1 MTGDEKFDEEGGLVF
16 HLGQDDSA
24 LVVRSDGSVELISKE
39 FEKKGD
45 GDYLGD
51 FEDLNKTFSLVLALA
66 ASLENEQLYH
76 QIFHNLNMILMKQ
89 WDSLPPEK
97 KQEIADI
104 RKAKENE
111 ETLEDKKKRLDS
123 FRDRMNQYKNNFLDD
138 DRKRMRD
145 ELDRARE
152 HFDRMG
158 SDGFPGESFGPE
170 ISRRKRKKIN
180 PLVKLK
186 DVEWNPND
194 ETLKANRVD
203 GPHSAFKGDWN
214 LDSPPPEEN

>member
-1 MTGDEKFDEEGGLVF
+1 MDNDEGLVF
-16 HLGQDDSA
+16 QLGSDDSA

-104 RKAKENE
+104 RKAKQDE

-123 FRDRMNQYKNNFLDD
+123 FRDRMNQARENFSEN
-138 DRKRMRD
+138 DRQRMHD
-145 ELDRARE
+145 ELEQARE
-152 HFDRMG
+152 HFERMEG
-158 SDGFPGESFGPE
+158 DFERP
-170 ISRRKRKKIN
+170 RRKRKKIN
-180 PLVKLK
+180 PLNKLK
-186 DVEWNPND
+186 DVKWNPND
-194 ETLKANRVD
+194 KTLTANRVA
-203 GPHSAFKGDWN
+203 GPHSPFKGDWN
-214 LDSPPPEEN
+214 LDSPPQEED

>member
-1 MTGDEKFDEEGGLVF
+1 MTEDEKFDEEGGLVF
-16 HLGQDDSA
+16 HLGPDDSA

-104 RKAKENE
+104 RKAKQDE

-123 FRDRMNQYKNNFLDD
+123 FRDRMNQARENFSET
-138 DRKRMRD
+138 DRQRMRE
-145 ELDRARE
+145 ELERAKE
-152 HFDRMG
+152 HFERME
-158 SDGFPGESFGPE
+158 GEFSGDPFGPE
-170 ISRRKRKKIN
+170 RPKRKRRKIN
-180 PLVKLK
+180 PLVKLQN
-186 DVEWNPND
+186 VNWNPND

-203 GPHSAFKGDWN
+203 GPHSPFRGDWN
-214 LDSPPPEEN
+214 LDTSPDEED

>member
-1 MTGDEKFDEEGGLVF
+1 MTEGESFDEEGGLIF

-97 KQEIADI
+97 KQEKADI
-104 RKAKENE
+104 RKAKQDED
-111 ETLEDKKKRLDS
+111 TLEDKKKRLDS
-123 FRDRMNQYKNNFLDD
+123 FRDRMNQARENFSET
-138 DRKRMRD
+138 DRQRMRD
-145 ELDRARE
+145 ELERAKE
-152 HFDRMG
+152 HFERMEG
-158 SDGFPGESFGPE
+158 DSFGPE
-170 ISRRKRKKIN
+170 RPKRKRRKIN
-180 PLVKLK
+180 PLVKLQNV
-186 DVEWNPND
+186 DWNPND
-194 ETLKANRVD
+194 ETLKVNRAD
-203 GPHSAFKGDWN
+203 GPHSPFRGDWN
-214 LDSPPPEEN
+214 LDTSPDEED

>member
-1 MTGDEKFDEEGGLVF
+1 MTEDEKFDEEGGLVF

-89 WDSLPPEK
+89 WDNLPPEK

-104 RKAKENE
+104 RKAKQDE

-145 ELDRARE
+145 ELDRAKE
-152 HFDRMG
+152 HFERME
-158 SDGFPGESFGPE
+158 GEFVGDQFGERPK
-170 ISRRKRKKIN
+170 RKRRKIN

-214 LDSPPPEEN
+214 LDSPPQEED